1 MGEIKGI
8 TDELGI
14 EAFNTVVFIN
24 DNINEQWADNPIMS
38 TLMVG
43 DETRLE
49 ENLHFY
55 QLEFM
60 SNGEDYVI
68 EFLGIQIW
76 NSEDDL
82 REYDDKND
90 CYIESLESYIRNQMF
105 GILRNLEVIKQFLI
119 SNKDDMSK
127 EIYED

>member
-24 DNINEQWADNPIMS
+24 NDINEQWADNPIMS

-43 DETRLE
+43 DEARLE
-49 ENLHFY
+49 ENLPFY

-60 SNGEDYVI
+60 SNGADYVI

-90 CYIESLESYIRNQMF
+90 CYIEPLESYIRNQMF
-105 GILRNLEVIKQFLI
+105 GVLRNLEVIKQFLI
-119 SNKDDMSK
+119 SSNT
-127 EIYED
+127 